1 MHPYYFVAKEKD
13 NNHEKLSFNEND
25 INHDVVLFWGL
36 PTKHDLS
43 AINKHWM
50 EKHRPLFFIANEQNQ
65 YLYNTKF
72 KHPELGDYCIF
83 SI

>member
-43 AINKHWM
+43 AINKH
-50 EKHRPLFFIANEQNQ
+50 
-65 YLYNTKF
+65 
-72 KHPELGDYCIF
+72 
-83 SI
+83 